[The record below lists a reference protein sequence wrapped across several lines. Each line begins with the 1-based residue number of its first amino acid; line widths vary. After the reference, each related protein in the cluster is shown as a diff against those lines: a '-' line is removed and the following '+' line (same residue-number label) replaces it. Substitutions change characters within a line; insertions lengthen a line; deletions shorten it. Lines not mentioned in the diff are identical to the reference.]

1 MKTVLIFAEHFP
13 RDFSAC
19 KTFESFAQSKRA
31 VHRSAPPLSKQE
43 PNMFKGRWLC
53 GQAEFD
59 VRKVHEQV
67 ESFHGNRCR
76 KVSGTDSLR
85 MVGFLKEDS
94 IYCSREKIESTPMPR
109 PSSIGNPPSALSFVL
124 NAEARL
130 RQKRFKEIP
139 SRSLLGS
146 STKTQA
152 VILSEQAAVRKG
164 CGQRRQVLDTGRP
177 IGACSRM
184 DVS

>member
-1 MKTVLIFAEHFP
+1 
-13 RDFSAC
+13 
-19 KTFESFAQSKRA
+19 
-31 VHRSAPPLSKQE
+31 
-43 PNMFKGRWLC
+43 MFKGRWLC
-53 GQAEFD
+53 GQTEFD

-85 MVGFLKEDS
+85 MVGFLKEDY

-109 PSSIGNPPSALSFVL
+109 PSPIGNPPIALSFVL

-152 VILSEQAAVRKG
+152 AVRKG

-184 DVS
+184 DMS